1 MNYLGKT
8 YIMRHWGVVVYSF
21 EEHFVEQKLNS
32 ALRGTRHMTQGTI
45 TFPWGKMI
53 APPRELLLIL

>member
-1 MNYLGKT
+1 
-8 YIMRHWGVVVYSF
+8 MRHWGVVVYSF